1 MNSNLSIIGIGKL
14 GLCFALVLE
23 KAGYNVMGVDLNK
36 NYVNSINQKNLKS
49 EEKDVEVLLKQS
61 KKFIA
66 TTSLND
72 AIQHS
77 NQIFVIVATPSLE
90 SGEYDHSQIHDVI
103 KGLNDIGKQNVK
115 KHLIICCT
123 VMPGFCDSI
132 KEKLADLNYD
142 VSYNP
147 EFIAQGTIIQNQ
159 ENPDMVLIGEANV
172 EIGNKLQEIYKKHTK
187 NDPKICRMTPLE
199 AEITKL
205 SLNCFLTTK
214 IAYANMIGDIV
225 DKAGGN
231 PDAVLSA
238 IGSDTRVGQKCLKY
252 GFGYGGPCLPRD
264 NRALAVYAKK
274 NGMSAKINE
283 ATDFCNLEHLD
294 FLVKKSSNKNEII
307 LDTVTYKPEST
318 MLTESQKLQF
328 AIKLAQ
334 SGVCVTIKERESV
347 INVLKEN
354 FGEIFTYEI
363 KND

>member
-103 KGLNDIGKQNVK
+103 KGLNNIGKQNVK

-159 ENPDMVLIGEANV
+159 ENPDTVLIGEANV

-214 IAYANMIGDIV
+214 IAYTNMIGDIV

-231 PDAVLSA
+231 PDVVLSA
-238 IGSDTRVGQKCLKY
+238 IGSDTRVGQKFLKY

-264 NRALAVYAKK
+264 NRALGVYAKK
-274 NGMSAKINE
+274 IGLPAKISE
-283 ATDFCNLEHLD
+283 ATDSSNSDHLD
-294 FLVKKSSNKNEII
+294 FMVQRSKENKTII
-307 LDTVTYKPEST
+307 LEKVTYKPEST
-318 MLTESQKLQF
+318 MLVESQKLKF
-328 AIKLAQ
+328 ADKLADL
-334 SGVCVTIKERESV
+334 GGSV
-347 INVLKEN
+347 IIRERKSVIDELKKE
-354 FGEIFTYEI
+354 FGEKFHYEI
-363 KND
+363 ID